1 EFGIDLAFQY
11 VSLGSNG
18 GSGVQLAAPVDA
30 RIGVLSRSPNM
41 FEIRASLNWDSNL
54 GAIAFAPGVNV
65 LHVLK
70 RGSGTRGLMRAP
82 YVTGG
87 VGLNILKFGSG
98 ASTETQFALGAGV
111 GKRLPYGSAV
121 FRPEGFI
128 AYAFSSGAFQRSEIG
143 LLLSFPNGGGT
154 AVEGAYR
161 MASGRLDLG
170 FKVGFFDPPGPGSA
184 VALAGVEARQRVIT
198 HTLDFPLDG
207 AVILG
212 VGGRFVSGASV

>member
-1 EFGIDLAFQY
+1 MRKLIGSAVLAAALFVTPTLAAAQRRAAAETGPKHEFGIDLAFQY

-82 YVTGG
+82 YATGG
-87 VGLNILKFGSG
+87 VGLNIFKFGSG

-128 AYAFSSGAFQRSEIG
+128 AYAFSSGALPSAFSLGVRLG
-143 LLLSFPNGGGT
+143 LSFW
-154 AVEGAYR
+154 
-161 MASGRLDLG
+161 
-170 FKVGFFDPPGPGSA
+170 
-184 VALAGVEARQRVIT
+184 
-198 HTLDFPLDG
+198 H
-207 AVILG
+207 
-212 VGGRFVSGASV
+212 